1 MNAYAVK
8 MEASAREQ
16 RIHIGRVLRVCRI
29 EAQLAQLEAMAAVK
43 QEPTKVSLG
52 MADVN
57 KRNTGQ
63 NFVNAFKN
71 VAAAVEGSRAA
82 LAGADPFSR
91 RQTQSRNYWTTRRNG
106 APHSSTVSSH
116 CQHASS
122 TLQS

>member
-1 MNAYAVK
+1 M
-8 MEASAREQ
+8 
-16 RIHIGRVLRVCRI
+16 
-29 EAQLAQLEAMAAVK
+29 QLAHLESAAAK
-43 QEPTKVSLG
+43 RRETSKGGAG
-52 MADVN
+52 MAGVN

-106 APHSSTVSSH
+106 AFRACPAVSCYWH
-116 CQHASS
+116 ILRWKPIIE
-122 TLQS
+122 T